1 MSSGTSILILDHDP
15 TTRTLLADAAEK
27 LGWTTRH
34 TDSGLQAVE
43 LLGSGEIDILIADL
57 DAPGLDALEVVR
69 RARRDSPGVQTVVI
83 ASSET
88 MTKASEAVRLG
99 IPDYLIRPFG
109 LPEVKRVLARL
120 AERRPPAP
128 AQTGPSAEA
137 ATFLANLVGRSSAME
152 KVRQSVLKAAD
163 KRLPVLIL
171 GESGT
176 GKELVARAIHACS
189 RWKDEPFVPVD
200 CAALSPA
207 LIESE
212 LFGYVRG
219 AFAGAT
225 QSRTGLL
232 AAAGRGTLFLD
243 EIGELSA
250 ELQARL
256 LRAIQEREIRPLG
269 SNERVMI
276 DARIL
281 ASTNIDVKEA
291 VHAGSFRQDLYYR
304 LNVFSVRIPPLR
316 ERKDDILALVHHF
329 LERYGAADGVA
340 DFSQEFMSRLMQYDW
355 PGNVRE
361 LENLIQ
367 RAIAVSSGPR
377 LDVKDL
383 PSTLVY
389 RTESQ
394 ASTRDT
400 ARLQELERKA
410 ITEALAATG
419 GDRARAAKLLG
430 IGKTTIYRKLKEYGF
445 EEETSGTLTPQAA
458 LAASIPDIPE
468 LTGDTKP
475 PRV

>member
-1 MSSGTSILILDHDP
+1 MGTGTTILILDHDP
-15 TTRTLLADAAEK
+15 HTRAFLADAAEK
-27 LGWTTRH
+27 LGWTAQQ
-34 TDSGLQAVE
+34 TDSGLRAVE
-43 LLGSGEIDILIADL
+43 LLGSGEVDILIADL
-57 DAPGLDALEVVR
+57 EAPGLDALEVVR
-69 RARRDSPGVQTVVI
+69 RARRESREVQTVVI

-109 LPEVKRVLARL
+109 PSEVKRVLARL
-120 AERRPPAP
+120 AEKRPASP
-128 AQTGPSAEA
+128 AQAGPSAEA
-137 ATFLANLVGRSSAME
+137 AGFLLNLAGRSSAME
-152 KVRQSVLKAAD
+152 KVRQSILRAAE

-189 RWKDEPFVPVD
+189 RSKDEPFVPVD

-212 LFGYVRG
+212 LFGHVRG
-219 AFAGAT
+219 AFPGAT
-225 QSRTGLL
+225 QSRNGLL

-243 EIGELSA
+243 EIGELA
-250 ELQARL
+250 VELQARL

-269 SNERVMI
+269 SNERIML
-276 DARIL
+276 DARII
-281 ASTNIDVKEA
+281 ASTNLDVKEA
-291 VHAGSFRQDLYYR
+291 IRAGTFRQDLYYR
-304 LNVFSVRIPPLR
+304 LNVFTIRIPPLR

-329 LERYGAADGVA
+329 LERYGAAEGVA
-340 DFSQEFMSRLMQYDW
+340 DFSPEFMSRLMQYDW

-361 LENLIQ
+361 LENSIQ
-367 RAIAVSSGPR
+367 RAVALSSGAR

-389 RTESQ
+389 RTESRSS
-394 ASTRDT
+394 ARDT

-410 ITEALAATG
+410 ITEALEATG

-445 EEETSGTLTPQAA
+445 EEETSRAATPQQAFA
-458 LAASIPDIPE
+458 TIPE
-468 LTGDTKP
+468 LTDDNKP

>member
-1 MSSGTSILILDHDP
+1 MSTGTSILILDHDAN
-15 TTRTLLADAAEK
+15 TRTALADAAEE
-27 LGWTTRH
+27 LGWTTRQ
-34 TDSGLQAVE
+34 TESGLEAVE
-43 LLGSGEIDILIADL
+43 LLGSGEVDILIADL

-69 RARRDSPGVQTVVI
+69 RARRDSREVQTVVI
-83 ASSET
+83 ASSAT

-109 LPEVKRVLARL
+109 APEVKRMLARL
-120 AERRPPAP
+120 AEKRPASPS
-128 AQTGPSAEA
+128 QTEPSAEKA
-137 ATFLANLVGRSSAME
+137 GFLTTLVGHSAAME
-152 KVRQSVLKAAD
+152 KVRHAILKAAG
-163 KRLPVLIL
+163 KRIPVLIL

-200 CAALSPA
+200 CASLSPA

-212 LFGYVRG
+212 LFGHVRG
-219 AFAGAT
+219 AFPGAA
-225 QSRTGLL
+225 QSRVGLL

-243 EIGELSA
+243 EIGELA
-250 ELQARL
+250 VDLQARL

-269 SNERVMI
+269 SNERIVLE
-276 DARIL
+276 ARIV

-291 VHAGSFRQDLYYR
+291 IRAGNFREDLYYR
-304 LNVFSVRIPPLR
+304 LNVLSIRIPPLR

-329 LERYGAADGVA
+329 LERHGAADGVA
-340 DFSQEFMSRLMQYDW
+340 DFSSEFMSRLMQYDW

-361 LENLIQ
+361 LENSIQ
-367 RAIAVSSGPR
+367 RAVALSSGPQ

-383 PSTLVY
+383 PSTVVY
-389 RTESQ
+389 RTESR
-394 ASTRDT
+394 SSVRDT

-419 GDRARAAKLLG
+419 GDRARAAKILG

-445 EEETSGTLTPQAA
+445 EEEAGRTPNPQQAFAA
-458 LAASIPDIPE
+458 LPE
-468 LTGDTKP
+468 LTDHDKP

>member
-1 MSSGTSILILDHDP
+1 MNGGTSILILDHDP
-15 TTRTLLADAAEK
+15 NTRTLLADAAEK

-43 LLGSGEIDILIADL
+43 LLESGEADILIADL

-69 RARRDSPGVQTVVI
+69 RARRESRGLQTVVI
-83 ASSET
+83 ASSQT
-88 MTKASEAVRLG
+88 MTEASEAVRLG

-109 LPEVKRVLARL
+109 APEIKRMMTRL
-120 AERRPPAP
+120 AEKRPASTAQTAP
-128 AQTGPSAEA
+128 AAESTG
-137 ATFLANLVGRSSAME
+137 FLTNLVGQSPGME
-152 KVRQSVLKAAD
+152 RVRHAILKAAE
-163 KRLPVLIL
+163 KRLPLLIL

-176 GKELVARAIHACS
+176 GKELVARAVHACS

-200 CAALSPA
+200 CASLSPS

-212 LFGYVRG
+212 LFGHVRG
-219 AFAGAT
+219 AFPGTA
-225 QSRTGLL
+225 QSRVGLL

-243 EIGELSA
+243 EIA
-250 ELQARL
+250 ELAVDLQAKL

-269 SNERVMI
+269 SNERVVL
-276 DARIL
+276 DARIV

-291 VHAGSFRQDLYYR
+291 VRAGTFRQDLYYR
-304 LNVFSVRIPPLR
+304 LNVLSIRIPPLR
-316 ERKDDILALVHHF
+316 ERRDDILALVHHF

-340 DFSQEFMSRLMQYDW
+340 DFSPEFMSRLMQYNW

-361 LENLIQ
+361 LENCIQ
-367 RAIAVSSGPR
+367 RAVALSSGPL

-389 RTESQ
+389 RTESRTS
-394 ASTRDT
+394 ARDS

-410 ITEALAATG
+410 ITEALEASG
-419 GDRARAAKLLG
+419 GDPARAAKILG
-430 IGKTTIYRKLKEYGF
+430 IGKTTISRKLKEYGF
-445 EEETSGTLTPQAA
+445 EEEASGTPVPNQNFATL
-458 LAASIPDIPE
+458 SE
-468 LTGDTKP
+468 LTRDNKP

>member
-1 MSSGTSILILDHDP
+1 MSTGTSILILDHDSQ
-15 TTRTLLADAAEK
+15 TRALLADGAEK
-27 LGWTTRH
+27 LGWAVQQ
-34 TDSGLQAVE
+34 TDSGLRAVE
-43 LLGSGEIDILIADL
+43 LLGHGSVDILIADL

-69 RARRDSPGVQTVVI
+69 RARRDCHGVQTVVI
-83 ASSET
+83 ASSDT

-109 LPEVKRVLARL
+109 ASEVRRVLARM
-120 AERRPPAP
+120 AEKRPLSP
-128 AQTGPSAEA
+128 AQAGPSGEA
-137 ATFLANLVGRSSAME
+137 AGFPLNLVGRSPAIE
-152 KVRQSVLKAAD
+152 RVRQTIVRAGE

-189 RWKDEPFVPVD
+189 RSKDEPFVPVD

-207 LIESE
+207 LIDSE
-212 LFGYVRG
+212 LFGHVRG
-219 AFAGAT
+219 AFPGAT
-225 QSRTGLL
+225 QSRTGLM

-243 EIGELSA
+243 EIGEMVVES
-250 ELQARL
+250 QARL
-256 LRAIQEREIRPLG
+256 LRVIQEREIRPLG
-269 SNERVMI
+269 SNERIML
-276 DARIL
+276 DARII
-281 ASTNIDVKEA
+281 ASANSDIKEA
-291 VHAGSFRQDLYYR
+291 VRAGTFRQDLYYR
-304 LNVFSVRIPPLR
+304 LNVFTIRIPPLR
-316 ERKDDILALVHHF
+316 ERKDDILPLVHHF

-340 DFSQEFMSRLMQYDW
+340 DFSQDFMSRLMQYDW

-361 LENLIQ
+361 LENSIQ
-367 RAIAVSSGPR
+367 RAVALSLGPR

-389 RTESQ
+389 RTESRS
-394 ASTRDT
+394 AVRDT

-410 ITEALAATG
+410 IAEALEATG
-419 GDRARAAKLLG
+419 GDRARAARILG

-445 EEETSGTLTPQAA
+445 EEE
-458 LAASIPDIPE
+458 ASRPPSSQQVLVQIPE

>member
-1 MSSGTSILILDHDP
+1 MNAGTTILILDHDP
-15 TTRTLLADAAEK
+15 STRTLLADAAEK
-27 LGWTTRH
+27 LGWATRQ

-43 LLGSGEIDILIADL
+43 LLESGEVDILIADL
-57 DAPGLDALEVVR
+57 DATGLDALEVVR
-69 RARRDSPGVQTVVI
+69 RARRDSRGLQTVVI
-83 ASSET
+83 ASSGT

-109 LPEVKRVLARL
+109 APEVKRMLTRL
-120 AERRPPAP
+120 AEKRPASQAP
-128 AQTGPSAEA
+128 TGPSAESA
-137 ATFLANLVGRSSAME
+137 GLLVNLVGQSTAME
-152 KVRQSVLKAAD
+152 KVRHSIWKAAE
-163 KRLPVLIL
+163 KRIPVLIL

-200 CAALSPA
+200 CASLSPT

-212 LFGYVRG
+212 LFGHVRG
-219 AFAGAT
+219 AFPGAAL
-225 QSRTGLL
+225 SRVGLL
-232 AAAGRGTLFLD
+232 ATAGRGTLFLD
-243 EIGELSA
+243 EIGELA
-250 ELQARL
+250 VDLQARL

-269 SNERVMI
+269 SNERIVL
-276 DARIL
+276 DARIV

-291 VHAGSFRQDLYYR
+291 VRAGTFREDLYYR
-304 LNVFSVRIPPLR
+304 LNVLSIRIPPLR

-340 DFSQEFMSRLMQYDW
+340 DFSPEFMSRLMQYDW

-361 LENLIQ
+361 LENSIQ
-367 RAIAVSSGPR
+367 RAVALSSGPR

-389 RTESQ
+389 RTESRS
-394 ASTRDT
+394 STRDT
-400 ARLQELERKA
+400 ARLQELERRA

-419 GDRARAAKLLG
+419 GDRARAAKILG

-445 EEETSGTLTPQAA
+445 EEETGRAPNPQQAFATL
-458 LAASIPDIPE
+458 PE
-468 LTGDTKP
+468 LTGQNKP

>member
-1 MSSGTSILILDHDP
+1 MSAGTSILILDHDAN
-15 TTRTLLADAAEK
+15 TRSLLADAAEK
-27 LGWTTRH
+27 LGWTTLQ

-43 LLGSGEIDILIADL
+43 LLGSGEVDILVADL

-69 RARRDSPGVQTVVI
+69 RARRDAREVQTVVI
-83 ASSET
+83 ASSAT
-88 MTKASEAVRLG
+88 MTKAFEAVRLG

-109 LPEVKRVLARL
+109 PPEVKRMLARL
-120 AERRPPAP
+120 AEKRPASL
-128 AQTGPSAEA
+128 AQAEPSAEKA
-137 ATFLANLVGRSSAME
+137 GFLANLVGHSPAME
-152 KVRQSVLKAAD
+152 NVRHAILKAAG

-189 RWKDEPFVPVD
+189 RSKDEPFLPVD
-200 CAALSPA
+200 CASLSPT

-212 LFGYVRG
+212 LFGHVRG
-219 AFAGAT
+219 AFPGAA
-225 QSRTGLL
+225 QSRVGLL

-243 EIGELSA
+243 EIGELA
-250 ELQARL
+250 VDLQARL

-269 SNERVMI
+269 SNERIVL
-276 DARIL
+276 DARIV
-281 ASTNIDVKEA
+281 ASTHVDVKQRIR
-291 VHAGSFRQDLYYR
+291 AGAFREDLYYR
-304 LNVFSVRIPPLR
+304 LNVLSIRIPPLR

-340 DFSQEFMSRLMQYDW
+340 DFSPEFMSRLMQYDW

-361 LENLIQ
+361 LENSIQ
-367 RAIAVSSGPR
+367 RAVALSSGPQ

-383 PSTLVY
+383 PSTLLY
-389 RTESQ
+389 KTESR
-394 ASTRDT
+394 SSKRDT

-419 GDRARAAKLLG
+419 GDRARAAKILG
-430 IGKTTIYRKLKEYGF
+430 IGKTTISRKLKEYGF
-445 EEETSGTLTPQAA
+445 EEEAGQTPIPHQNLATL
-458 LAASIPDIPE
+458 PE
-468 LTGDTKP
+468 LTRDNKP